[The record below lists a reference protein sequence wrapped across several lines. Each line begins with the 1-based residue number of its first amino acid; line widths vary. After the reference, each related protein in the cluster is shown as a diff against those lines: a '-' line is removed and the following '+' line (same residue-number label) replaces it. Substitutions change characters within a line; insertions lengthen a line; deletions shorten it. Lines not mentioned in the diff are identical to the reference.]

1 MSIETALVLFNR
13 DLRVRDNPALSA
25 AASAGQTV
33 PLFVF
38 DERLLGSRFA
48 APNRVAFMLEALRDL
63 DEALRRAG
71 GRLFVRQGDP
81 VREAIAVARE
91 CDATQLHVSADWSAY
106 ARGREE
112 RLARACAEERIEFTA
127 HPGVTVVPPGAV
139 TPTGGNH
146 FKVFSP
152 YHRAW
157 SGLPRREA
165 ATAPRKLSV
174 PAKLMAG
181 QLPGLESL
189 IEDPTSSGDLVKGS
203 LSPGRLPGGE
213 SEGRRRMRAFLRD
226 GLGRYEDRHDDLP
239 GDGTSRLSA
248 YIRWGCVSPL
258 ELAQEAGD
266 RRGGG
271 AFVRQLCWRDFH
283 HQVLAATPSLPRRD
297 YRPRR
302 DRWSRSKRILEA
314 WQEGRTGYP
323 LVDAA
328 MRQLAA
334 EGFMHNR
341 ARMTVASF
349 LCKDLYVDWRP
360 GAWHFWDF
368 LTDGEIANNAGNW
381 QWVAGTGNDT
391 RPNRVLNPVRQAER
405 FDPAGHY
412 VRRYLPELESV
423 RGKAIFRPWLMEGFE
438 RLDYPEPLVDHDE
451 AAAAFKAQRER

>member
-1 MSIETALVLFNR
+1 MAIETAIVLFNR
-13 DLRVRDNPALSA
+13 DLRVHDHPALA
-25 AASAGQTV
+25 AAAKAERTV

-63 DEALRRAG
+63 DERLRRSG
-71 GRLFVRQGDP
+71 GRLFVRRGDP
-81 VREAIAVARE
+81 VREAVAVAKE
-91 CDATQLHVSADWSAY
+91 CGATAIHVSADWSAY
-106 ARGREE
+106 ARAREE
-112 RLARACAEERIEFTA
+112 RLARACAEERIEFTP

-139 TPTGGNH
+139 TPTGGDH

-157 SGLPRREA
+157 SGLPHRGLLG
-165 ATAPRKLSV
+165 APRKLSV
-174 PAKLMAG
+174 PSKPKAG

-189 IEDPTSSGDLVKGS
+189 VGGRP
-203 LSPGRLPGGE
+203 SPGRLTGGE
-213 SEGRRRMRAFLRD
+213 TEGRKLMRAFLRD
-226 GLGRYEDRHDDLP
+226 GLGSYEDRHDDLP

-248 YIRWGCVSPL
+248 YVRWGCVSPL
-258 ELAQEAGD
+258 ELAREAGE
-266 RRGGG
+266 RRGGA

-283 HQVLAATPSLPRRD
+283 HQVLAATPSLPHRD

-302 DRWSRSKRILEA
+302 DRWSRSTRVLEA
-314 WQEGRTGYP
+314 WREGRTGYP

-328 MRQLAA
+328 MRQLAE

-349 LCKDLYVDWRP
+349 LCKDLYVDWRA
-360 GAWHFWDF
+360 GAWHFWDL

-391 RPNRVLNPVRQAER
+391 RPNRVLSPVRQAKR
-405 FDPAGHY
+405 FDPHGAY
-412 VRRYLPELESV
+412 VRRYLPELEPV
-423 RGKAIFRPWLMEGFE
+423 RGKAIFEPWRMEGFE
-438 RLDYPEPLVDHDE
+438 RLDYPPPLVDHDE
-451 AAAAFKAQRER
+451 AAAAFRAHRGA

>member
-1 MSIETALVLFNR
+1 MGIETAVVLFNR
-13 DLRVRDNPALSA
+13 DLRVRDHPALVA
-25 AASAGQTV
+25 AARAERTV

-38 DERLLGSRFA
+38 DERLLASRFA

-63 DEALRRAG
+63 DGALRRVG
-71 GRLFVRQGDP
+71 GRLFVRRGDP
-81 VREAIAVARE
+81 VREAVAVARE
-91 CDATQLHVSADWSAY
+91 AGAGAIHVSADWSAY
-106 ARGREE
+106 ARRREE
-112 RLARACAEERIEFTA
+112 RLARACEEERIEFSA
-127 HPGVTVVPPGAV
+127 HPGVTVVAPGAV
-139 TPTGGNH
+139 TPGGGDH

-157 SGLPRREA
+157 SELPWRQRLG
-165 ATAPRKLSV
+165 APRKLAV
-174 PAKLMAG
+174 PAKLRAG
-181 QLPGLESL
+181 RLPSL
-189 IEDPTSSGDLVKGS
+189 DS
-203 LSPGRLPGGE
+203 LLAASRAAGARPSPGRLPGGE
-213 SEGRRRMRAFLRD
+213 SEGRRLMRSFLRD
-226 GLGRYEDRHDDLP
+226 GLGDYEERHDDLA

-248 YIRWGCVSPL
+248 HIRWGCVSPL
-258 ELAQEAGD
+258 ELAREAGD
-266 RRGGG
+266 RPGDG

-302 DRWSRSKRILEA
+302 DRWSRSQRTLEA
-314 WQEGRTGYP
+314 WREGRTGYP

-328 MRQLAA
+328 MRQLAE

-349 LCKDLYVDWRP
+349 LCKDLYVDWRE
-360 GAWHFWDF
+360 GARHFWDL

-405 FDPAGHY
+405 FDPAGEY

-423 RGKAIFRPWLMEGFE
+423 EGKVIFRPWRAQGFD
-438 RLDYPEPLVDHDE
+438 RLDYPEPIVDHDE
-451 AAAAFKAQRER
+451 AAAAFRAHRGA

>member
-1 MSIETALVLFNR
+1 MPIETALVLFNR
-13 DLRVRDNPALSA
+13 DLRVHDQPALA
-25 AASAGQTV
+25 AAAKAKRTV

-38 DERLLGSRFA
+38 DERLLRSRFA
-48 APNRVAFMLEALRDL
+48 TPNRVAFMLEALRDL
-63 DEALRRAG
+63 DESLRKLG
-71 GRLFVRQGDP
+71 GRLFVRQGNP
-81 VREAIAVARE
+81 VREAVALARE
-91 CDATQLHVSADWSAY
+91 CGASQLHVSADWSAY
-106 ARGREE
+106 ARAREG
-112 RLARACAEERIEFTA
+112 RLARACEEERIKFVT
-127 HPGVTVVPPGAV
+127 HPGVTIVPPGAV
-139 TPTGGNH
+139 TPAGGDH

-157 SGLPRREA
+157 SGLPLRELA
-165 ATAPRKLSV
+165 PRPRKLSV
-174 PAKLMAG
+174 P
-181 QLPGLESL
+181 PGLKVGRL
-189 IEDPTSSGDLVKGS
+189 PQLGS
-203 LSPGRLPGGE
+203 LVGGRPSPSRLPGGE

-226 GLGRYEDRHDDLP
+226 DLDRYEDGHHHLA
-239 GDGTSRLSA
+239 GDETSRLSA

-258 ELAQEAGD
+258 ELAREASD
-266 RRGGG
+266 RRGGA

-302 DRWSRSKRILEA
+302 DRWSRSKRSLEA

-328 MRQLAA
+328 MRQLAE

-349 LCKDLYVDWRP
+349 LCKDLYIDWRS
-360 GAWHFWDF
+360 GAWHFWDL

-405 FDPAGHY
+405 FDPDGAY
-412 VRRYLPELESV
+412 VRRYLPELESL
-423 RGKAIFRPWLMEGFE
+423 RGKEIFRPWLSKGFKH
-438 RLDYPEPLVDHDE
+438 LDYPEPILNHDE
-451 AAAAFKAQRER
+451 AAAAFRALRV